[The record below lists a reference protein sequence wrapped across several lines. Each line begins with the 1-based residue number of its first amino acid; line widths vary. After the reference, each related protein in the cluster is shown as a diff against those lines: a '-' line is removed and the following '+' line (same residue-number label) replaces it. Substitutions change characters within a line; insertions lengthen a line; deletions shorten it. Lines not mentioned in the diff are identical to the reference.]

1 MEFVAPLEH
10 RAMFRNQCK
19 RPLLQLEPG
28 AFLDPHFGPIGSSTE
43 SGEYSHVRIEPHPV
57 IAPVPGRDHPPV
69 KVQDASKFHP
79 VECRNRPPVPRMRK
93 RRNDAQAL
101 FTFGTG

>member
-10 RAMFRNQCK
+10 RAMFGHQCK

-28 AFLDPHFGPIGSSTE
+28 AFLYPHFGALGGPAEG
-43 SGEYSHVRIEPHPV
+43 GKHRHLRIEPHAV
-57 IAPVPGRDHPPV
+57 IAPMPGGDHPPV
-69 KVQDASKFHP
+69 KVENSLELFP
-79 VECRNRPPVPRMRK
+79 VERGNSAPVPRMRK

-101 FTFGTG
+101 FTFGAG